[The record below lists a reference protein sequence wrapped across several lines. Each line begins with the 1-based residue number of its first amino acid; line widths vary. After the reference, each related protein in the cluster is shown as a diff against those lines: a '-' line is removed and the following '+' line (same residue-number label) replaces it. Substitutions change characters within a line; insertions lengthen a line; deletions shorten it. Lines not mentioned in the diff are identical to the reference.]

1 MGPARPVPGGL
12 AVDGALADVL
22 PAVAD
27 LLGAPARPAPAPA
40 EPSPLTA
47 ALREA
52 HDGVEQVCVLLVDGL
67 GERLLAARGG
77 HAPRLRSLTAA
88 AGAPGAAVLAVGYPS
103 TTATSTASLGTGL
116 HPGQHGVLGYQVR
129 DPATGSLFNEL
140 SWELAPGAPAGAAA
154 PPDPRR
160 WQRHPTV
167 FEHLAAADV
176 DVTRVG
182 PGFFD
187 GSGLTEATSRGGRFR
202 AATSLP
208 ARVDAGLGALRAAA
222 RARRRAFVHVYW
234 GDLDKAGHTHGW
246 TSPQW
251 SDELERVD
259 AAVADLVAGLPPRA
273 VLLVT
278 GDHGMVDVPDDARW
292 DVAVDAELAAGV
304 DVVAGEPRAPQ
315 LHCAPG
321 ALDDV
326 LATWRARLGHVL
338 EVLSREE
345 AIEAGW
351 FGPHGVDAG
360 VLERAGDVVAAAIA
374 PVSVHDSRVQRP
386 ELEGLIGMHGGRSPD
401 EVLVPLLVA
410 GSPRRR

>member
-1 MGPARPVPGGL
+1 MSGQAPPA
-12 AVDGALADVL
+12 ASASLADVL

-27 LLGAPARPAPAPA
+27 LLGAPARE

-77 HAPRLRSLTAA
+77 HAPRLRSMTAA
-88 AGAPGAAVLAVGYPS
+88 AGAPGAAVLAAGYPS
-103 TTATSTASLGTGL
+103 TTATSTASIGTGL

-129 DPATGSLFNEL
+129 DPATGVLFNEL
-140 SWELAPGAPAGAAA
+140 SWETAPGAGGPGAGAAGA
-154 PPDPRR
+154 PPPDPRR
-160 WQRHPTV
+160 WQPHPTV
-167 FEHLAAADV
+167 FEHLAGAGV
-176 DVTRVG
+176 GVTRVG

-202 AATSLP
+202 AASSLP
-208 ARVDAGLGALRAAA
+208 ARVEAGLGALRSAA
-222 RARRRAFVHVYW
+222 RDRARALVHVYW

-246 TSPQW
+246 ASPQW

-259 AAVADLVAGLPPRA
+259 AAVADLLAGLPPRA

-292 DVAVDAELAAGV
+292 DVAGDPELRAGV
-304 DVVAGEPRAPQ
+304 EVVAGEPRAPQ

-321 ALDDV
+321 AAADV
-326 LATWRARLGHVL
+326 LATWRERLGHVL
-338 EVLSREE
+338 EVVSRDE
-345 AIEAGW
+345 AVEAGW
-351 FGPHGVDAG
+351 FGPHGVAAG
-360 VLERAGDVVAAAIA
+360 VLERAGDVVAAGTA
-374 PVSVHDSRVQRP
+374 PASVHDSRVQRP
-386 ELEGLIGMHGGRSPD
+386 ELAGLVGMHGGRTDD

>member
-1 MGPARPVPGGL
+1 MSTPSPRGPAVQ
-12 AVDGALADVL
+12 GALADVL

-27 LLGAPARPAPAPA
+27 LLGAPVRE

-77 HAPRLRSLTAA
+77 HAPRLRSMAAA
-88 AGAPGAAVLAVGYPS
+88 AGAPGAAVLAAGYPS
-103 TTATSTASLGTGL
+103 TTATSTASIGTGL
-116 HPGQHGVLGYQVR
+116 HPGQHGILGYQVR
-129 DPATGSLFNEL
+129 DPATGVLFNEL
-140 SWELAPGAPAGAAA
+140 SWEVAPGAGGPGAGAAGA
-154 PPDPRR
+154 PPPDPRR
-160 WQRHPTV
+160 WQPHPTV
-167 FEHLAAADV
+167 FEHLAAAGAA
-176 DVTRVG
+176 VTRVG

-202 AATSLP
+202 AASSL
-208 ARVDAGLGALRAAA
+208 AGRVEAGLGSLRAAA
-222 RARRRAFVHVYW
+222 RERTRALVHVYW

-246 TSPQW
+246 ASPQW

-259 AAVADLVAGLPPRA
+259 AAVADLLAGLPPRA

-292 DVAVDAELAAGV
+292 DVAADPELAAGV
-304 DVVAGEPRAPQ
+304 QVVAGEPRAPQ

-321 ALDDV
+321 AAADV
-326 LATWRARLGHVL
+326 LATWRERLGHVL
-338 EVLSREE
+338 EVASREE
-345 AIEAGW
+345 AVEAGW
-351 FGPHGVDAG
+351 FGPHGLDAA
-360 VLERAGDVVAAAIA
+360 VLERTGDVVAAASGA
-374 PVSVHDSRVQRP
+374 VSVHDSRVQRP
-386 ELEGLIGMHGGRSPD
+386 ELAGLVGMHGGRTAD
-401 EVLVPLLVA
+401 EVLVPLLVS